1 MDSGIEYMIDY
12 YQEKSVCKT
21 VFVVLLYS
29 DDTLLSVNV
38 YADKRLAE
46 EEAGRSTGSGFIVP
60 AGKDVEAIS
69 YAIGE
74 ELFAEIH
81 EKPLRLS

>member
-29 DDTLLSVNV
+29 DADTLLSVNV
-38 YADKRLAE
+38 YADRWLAE

-81 EKPLRLS
+81 EKPLL